1 MTAGF
6 WLIAISVAIIL
17 AAIIV
22 RNGIQP
28 IIENWKWVV
37 GAMGVTLLAGGIWWA
52 VGNLPHDWFA
62 QVRNW
67 PYWPQ
72 ALGLVVGIL
81 LIWFLQS
88 KKLWKPVI
96 LVSGLASLIWLG
108 WMWHNM
114 PSKPK
119 PVVEFPGEVPG
130 EVPMSFD
137 GKKFMVVYPNQVVI
151 VNTEGR
157 IRVRQEG
164 FDILDDLP
172 QHRIEFP
179 QGRIWCKVTSEEAD
193 SISKGSKY
201 LDAWNSKEKAE
212 VFRPKSG
219 NAIVGYRVRGS
230 EPKKL
235 AIFVPL
241 NKD

>member
-1 MTAGF
+1 MKKIIIGS
-6 WLIAISVAIIL
+6 IVVAILGIIWHFLPDTTKL
-17 AAIIV
+17 ALTSFNYLSSINSGGFVNTVVKIFVGII
-22 RNGIQP
+22 
-28 IIENWKWVV
+28 
-37 GAMGVTLLAGGIWWA
+37 A
-52 VGNLPHDWFA
+52 
-62 QVRNW
+62 
-67 PYWPQ
+67 
-72 ALGLVVGIL
+72 IL

-96 LVSGLASLIWLG
+96 LLAGLASLIWLG
-108 WMWHNM
+108 WIWHNM

-119 PVVEFPGEVPG
+119 PVVEFPGDVPG